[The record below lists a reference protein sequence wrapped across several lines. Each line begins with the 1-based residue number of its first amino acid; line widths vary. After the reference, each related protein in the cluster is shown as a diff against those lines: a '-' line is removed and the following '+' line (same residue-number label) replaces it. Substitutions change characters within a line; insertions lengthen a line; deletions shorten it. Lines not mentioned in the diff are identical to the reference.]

1 MNDLGFKNISLEN
14 WLKPDDISLS
24 FAHISPI
31 DGTIKPI
38 EGDYWVR
45 YILEP
50 KLRELVPTEVQKL
63 LEVTRGAII
72 YGYFFYPL
80 YSLAWEQLFRVA
92 EAAISYKCKAIKAP
106 KSKRTFNQKLKYL
119 LDKKVISQQ
128 DSTIWDAI
136 RKLRN
141 SASHPKN
148 QKIIPP
154 GSVIASLE
162 SIVEKIN
169 LLFYN

>member
-1 MNDLGFKNISLEN
+1 MNDLGFKNITLEN

-38 EGDYWVR
+38 KGDYWVR

-50 KLRELVPTEVQKL
+50 KLREVVPTEVQKL
-63 LEVTRGAII
+63 LEVARGAII

-92 EAAISYKCKAIKAP
+92 ESAISHKCKAIRAP
-106 KSKRTFNQKLKYL
+106 KSIKTFNLKVKHL
-119 LDKKVISQQ
+119 LNKKVIPPQ
-128 DSTIWDAI
+128 DITTWNAI

-148 QKIIPP
+148 QMIIPP
-154 GSVIASLE
+154 GSVITTLE
-162 SIVEKIN
+162 RIVEQIN
-169 LLFYN
+169 SLFL